1 MNTDIRLSVGFWLHP
16 KTRRLAKR
24 LGLEAVRSLQIL
36 WLWAA
41 QNRPDGNLSGLDEE
55 DIELAADW
63 QGEEKAFFT
72 ACLGAWIDEIDGG
85 YVLHD
90 WAEHN
95 PWQAEAEARSDA
107 ARKAALARWGNAP
120 ASKTHMRKQCAR
132 NAPASDA
139 QCPSPF
145 PIQEDNNIYTP
156 PVDNPVNEDPARSLE
171 RPTGGDGEKP
181 SRPDGE
187 SSGIDPAVDLDG
199 PGIEFMELRDA
210 YNAVRPEGPLAG
222 FPEYKQLKASRDRT
236 GRSRYPGNARLID
249 DFTRRMEAGFWNP
262 GYALGLAQYLK
273 TRLWEQ
279 PVKAR
284 AAPQRTS
291 PAKPGEFDPDRQA
304 QIFRDVLADLE
315 AEDARAGQATQ
326 AGGPVRL
333 GPELRQGIPAA
344 SGATLDAPARAV
356 QR

>member
-1 MNTDIRLSVGFWLHP
+1 MNWLRWYTGSATDPKFAAVARRAGQNVAAVLAVWAMLLERACEADTRGDVDGFDCEGADVVLGLDDGAACAIVEAM
-16 KTRRLAKR
+16 KGKGLIEQGRLANWDKR
-24 LGLEAVRSLQIL
+24 QPKR
-36 WLWAA
+36 
-41 QNRPDGNLSGLDEE
+41 E
-55 DIELAADW
+55 DDS
-63 QGEEKAFFT
+63 
-72 ACLGAWIDEIDGG
+72 
-85 YVLHD
+85 
-90 WAEHN
+90 AERTREYRARKRA
-95 PWQAEAEARSDA
+95 AEAEAQRTVTQCDAPVTQCDA
-107 ARKAALARWGNAP
+107 AQRTVTHGNARGD
-120 ASKTHMRKQCAR
+120 KRR
-132 NAPASDA
+132 
-139 QCPSPF
+139 
-145 PIQEDNNIYTP
+145 EDKNINTYTP

-284 AAPQRTS
+284 AAPARPPGGNDGGRPTRTHKERM
-291 PAKPGEFDPDRQA
+291 AILQA
-304 QIFRDVLADLE
+304 A
-315 AEDARAGQATQ
+315 AEGK
-326 AGGPVRL
+326 L
-333 GPELRQGIPAA
+333 
-344 SGATLDAPARAV
+344 
-356 QR
+356 